1 MLSILDTLHV
11 TCSWDMQKEG
21 SEDTDSACGE
31 DKKVREEVGNSKAC
45 RLVAGAIYVMV
56 TRTSSEV
63 CTHCAR
69 QRPQADFCK
78 TSIVKY

>member
-45 RLVAGAIYVMV
+45 RLVAGAIYVTGYV
-56 TRTSSEV
+56 NQFGGVHTL
-63 CTHCAR
+63 
-69 QRPQADFCK
+69 CK
-78 TSIVKY
+78 TEAPG